1 MRMFKHLEKAT
12 CSTPALQVKGRA
24 LHTQKNSPIIKTSAR
39 KSTIAERSIFSPE
52 STRELQD
59 GMQLVDRLIQ
69 KSAKE
74 ILQEHLEIFGR
85 EIKETLNRL
94 ETKHIESAAQI
105 TELRNVTSS
114 DIKELRN
121 VTSSDMKELRN
132 VTSSD
137 MKKLEATLEKDLLAT
152 QLSYTTQMSELKESN
167 AQFHASMHKLVSD
180 IYRSQTNRTNAFL
193 GLAVAGAGLYLGLK
207 EYGFF
212 HTSYEGSRN
221 THNNISES
229 NNIAPKT

>member
-12 CSTPALQVKGRA
+12 CSTPALQVQGRA
-24 LHTQKNSPIIKTSAR
+24 LHTQKNSPIIKSSAR

-52 STRELQD
+52 ATRELQD

-69 KSAKE
+69 KSAQE
-74 ILQEHLEIFGR
+74 VLQEHLEIFGR

-114 DIKELRN
+114 D
-121 VTSSDMKELRN
+121 MKELRN

-152 QLSYTTQMSELKESN
+152 QLSYTKQMSELKESN

-212 HTSYEGSRN
+212 HTPYEGSRN